1 MFRVLRV
8 LYVTMLLRCPACQR
22 GRMFRSLFQ
31 MNVRCPVCGVVFE
44 RDAGEVTGAMAINTA
59 LMSLIAIIGAV
70 LAIITTIPTG
80 WLIGGTA
87 AVMIFFGVFFYRHA
101 RAVWVG
107 VLFLTGAIFEDV

>member
-59 LMSLIAIIGAV
+59 LMSLMAIVGAV

-87 AVMIFFGVFFYRHA
+87 VVMIFFGVFFYRHA

>member
-31 MNVRCPVCGVVFE
+31 MNVRCPVCSVVFE

-80 WLIGGTA
+80 WLIGSTA

-107 VLFLTGAIFEDV
+107 ILFLTGAIFEDV

>member
-1 MFRVLRV
+1 MFRVLRI
-8 LYVTMLLRCPACQR
+8 LCVTMLLRCPACQR

-59 LMSLIAIIGAV
+59 LMSLMAIAGAV
-70 LAIITTIPTG
+70 LAIITDIPAS
-80 WLIGGTA
+80 WIIGGTA
-87 AVMIFFGVFFYRHA
+87 AMMIIFGVFFYRHA

>member
-1 MFRVLRV
+1 MWRVLRI
-8 LYVTMLLRCPACQR
+8 LCVTMLLRCPACQR
-22 GRMFRSLFQ
+22 GRMFRSLFR

-59 LMSLIAIIGAV
+59 LMCFMAIAGAV
-70 LAIITTIPTG
+70 LAIITDIPTG

-87 AVMIFFGVFFYRHA
+87 TVMIMFGVFFYRHA

-107 VLFLTGAIFEDV
+107 ILFLTGAIFEDV